1 MEQEGLMIDLYAIFY
16 DVMDNIYYALLAVV
30 VCVTIYELIIIQ
42 YFHDERVARKKVDS
56 LRRINLLELPEG
68 KDGTLQQE
76 GMGDDPGEG
85 EGTGPLES
93 DRDL

>member
-1 MEQEGLMIDLYAIFY
+1 MDLYAVFY
-16 DVMDNIYYALLAVV
+16 DILDNIYYALLAVV
-30 VCVTIYELIIIQ
+30 VCVTIYELITIQ
-42 YFHDERVARKKVDS
+42 YLHDERMARKKVDS

>member
-1 MEQEGLMIDLYAIFY
+1 MDLYAIFY

-30 VCVTIYELIIIQ
+30 VCVMVYEFIVIQ
-42 YFHDERVARKKVDS
+42 YLHDERMARKKVDS

-68 KDGTLQQE
+68 KDGRTIQQE

-85 EGTGPLES
+85 EGTGPLEG
-93 DRDL
+93 DGPL

>member
-1 MEQEGLMIDLYAIFY
+1 MTDLYAIFY
-16 DVMDNIYYALLAVV
+16 DVMDNIYYALLAVL

-42 YFHDERVARKKVDS
+42 YLHDERMARKKVDS

-68 KDGTLQQE
+68 KDGRTIQQE